1 MRDWIPRLSLC
12 FFLCLGLSVLLLSC
26 TSGPSH
32 PLERTEFW
40 HRYRE
45 LAPQRALAIAGDP
58 RSVWVGGTAAGLSSA
73 DEAEAQAL
81 AECRRQRSRRRM
93 QAPCVLYAIGNEVT
107 VEGSRTRHARP

>member
-1 MRDWIPRLSLC
+1 MSGRDGR
-12 FFLCLGLSVLLLSC
+12 
-26 TSGPSH
+26 SH
-32 PLERTEFW
+32 PLERTELW

-58 RSVWVGGTAAGLSSA
+58 ESVWVGGTAAGLSSA
-73 DEAEAQAL
+73 EEAEAQAL
-81 AECRRQRSRRRM
+81 AVCRRQRARRRM